1 MSRIDDLIAEYCP
14 NGVER
19 RPLGAIAK
27 LYRGNG
33 LQKKDFTDEGIG
45 CIHYGQIYTRYNT
58 FTAQTISFVDKK
70 LADKLLKVHPNDL
83 IVTATSENLEDVC
96 KSVAWLGESDIVTG
110 GHSIVVRHHQNAK
123 YLSYYFQTLDFFQ
136 RKRAYVHGTKVM
148 EIKKDDLAKIAVP
161 IPPLPVQE
169 EIVRILD
176 SFSSLEAELEAEL
189 EARRKQYA
197 HYRDQLLTFDRERVP
212 WLKLGDVGEF
222 IRGNGIQKKDFQDSG
237 VGCIHYG
244 QIYTYYGL
252 FTDHTKSFIDPQL
265 AEKKKKAYQGDLVI
279 ATTSENEEDVCK
291 ACAWLGEKPI
301 AISGDAYVFRHHQN
315 PKYMAY
321 YFQSELFQ
329 QQKKKFIT
337 GTKVLRVN
345 GESMAKIEIPMPSLD
360 EQERIV
366 SILDRF
372 DRLTNDLS
380 SGLPAEIEARRR
392 QYEYYRDR
400 LLSFDRLAA

>member
-19 RPLGAIAK
+19 KPLGAIAK

-33 LQKKDFTDEGIG
+33 LQKKDFTDKGIG
-45 CIHYGQIYTRYNT
+45 CIHYGQIYTRYDT
-58 FTAQTISFVDKK
+58 FTSQTISFVDKK

-96 KSVAWLGESDIVTG
+96 KAVAWLGGSDIVTG

-148 EIKKDDLAKIAVP
+148 EIKKDDLAKIVVP
-161 IPPLPVQE
+161 VPPVPVQE

-197 HYRDQLLTFDRERVP
+197 YYRNELLTFDRERVQ
-212 WLKLGDVGEF
+212 WLKLGEAAFINKGTYITKKQVIPGNTPVILGGVEPAYWHSESNHDGEGIVISRSGANAGF
-222 IRGNGIQKKDFQDSG
+222 ASYWNEPIFVSDGFVLDAKPGIDMRFLFHVLKKQQAKLHSMKRGSG
-237 VGCIHYG
+237 VPHINS
-244 QIYTYYGL
+244 
-252 FTDHTKSFIDPQL
+252 KML
-265 AEKKKKAYQGDLVI
+265 ANNVAIPVPPL
-279 ATTSENEEDVCK
+279 EE
-291 ACAWLGEKPI
+291 
-301 AISGDAYVFRHHQN
+301 
-315 PKYMAY
+315 
-321 YFQSELFQ
+321 Q
-329 QQKKKFIT
+329 QH
-337 GTKVLRVN
+337 V
-345 GESMAKIEIPMPSLD
+345 
-360 EQERIV
+360 V

-372 DRLTNDLS
+372 DKLTNDLS
-380 SGLPAEIEARRR
+380 SGLPAEIEARRK

-400 LLSFDRLAA
+400 LLSFDGLAV